1 MYHCP
6 LKNKNSKKQ
15 RQKQKQNQT
24 NTKQNETKQIKTKQN
39 NNKNTKKNIRLL
51 SILNRLFIT
60 TNAQQAKK
68 NYLSKTL
75 YTHKI

>member
-1 MYHCP
+1 VYHCP

-15 RQKQKQNQT
+15 RQKQKQT
-24 NTKQNETKQIKTKQN
+24 QNKTKQIKTKQN
-39 NNKNTKKNIRLL
+39 NNNNKNTKKYIGLL

-60 TNAQQAKK
+60 TNAQQDKK

>member
-6 LKNKNSKKQ
+6 LKNKDKNKNK
-15 RQKQKQNQT
+15 
-24 NTKQNETKQIKTKQN
+24 TKQTQNKTKQIKTKQN
-39 NNKNTKKNIRLL
+39 NNNNKNKNTKTKTNIGLL

-60 TNAQQAKK
+60 TNAQQDKK